1 MTDPKGYY
9 KLLGITHKASDKD
22 IKKAYRKMA
31 LQYHPDKNPNN
42 KPAEEM
48 FKKIAE
54 AYQVLSDTDKRTEY
68 DNVSVHRPFV
78 FQQSQQFDPFAIFK
92 NFQTQGSS
100 NSMNMSFDIHNMMRS
115 QDFTNTSVRS
125 SNSKQFSTNFSCS
138 TQTVFKDGK
147 KIVTTTETCN
157 GQTTKKVMVF
167 DSKTNKRLR

>member
-68 DNVSVHRPFV
+68 DNVSVQLPFV
-78 FQQSQQFDPFAIFK
+78 FQQSQQFDPFTIFK
-92 NFQTQGSS
+92 NFQTQGRM
-100 NSMNMSFDIHNMMRS
+100 NGMNMSFDVNNMMRAQGS
-115 QDFTNTSVRS
+115 KNTSIRS

-138 TQTVFKDGK
+138 TQTTFKDGK
-147 KIVTTTETCN
+147 KIVIITEIRN
-157 GQTTKKVMVF
+157 GKTTKKVMIF
-167 DSKTNKRLR
+167 DSKTNARLQ